1 MRNRH
6 LFREPDSS
14 LKKEADKTYSEMLKK
29 RSQVSADWGWDR
41 LQELISPDLRKRF
54 VKQKFLLSQAIT
66 SEDYEKIKAH
76 SEGMM
81 RGLDALVAYAKDQGF
96 KELSPSVWVTNHPET
111 NTQIFIALDAES
123 LPRCVALADAEK
135 PSLYFSI
142 KELFVMIDK
151 DTFDL
156 KKRLG
161 DSFGNV
167 EILERTPIK
176 EKDVENI
183 LCDEIL

>member
-1 MRNRH
+1 
-6 LFREPDSS
+6 
-14 LKKEADKTYSEMLKK
+14 
-29 RSQVSADWGWDR
+29 
-41 LQELISPDLRKRF
+41 
-54 VKQKFLLSQAIT
+54 
-66 SEDYEKIKAH
+66 
-76 SEGMM
+76 M

-111 NTQIFIALDAES
+111 HTQIFIALDAES

-161 DSFGNV
+161 DSFGHV